1 MFLIFLQRV
10 GINKEVIEEII
21 EEVAEDVVD
30 VVLEGPWGV
39 AQPEGHDIV
48 FEMSISAPEGGLPF
62 FTHRHS

>member
-39 AQPEGHDIV
+39 A
-48 FEMSISAPEGGLPF
+48 
-62 FTHRHS
+62 